1 MPKITLPDGQEKEF
15 PLNTTLFEVAKNIS
29 NSLAKVAVAGKI
41 NGKLRD
47 LSVEI
52 IDNTRVEIIKKTDE
66 EGVEIVRHSFA
77 HLIGCAIKQLYPE
90 AKMAIGPVIKN
101 GFYYDIDCDKSF
113 NVEDLSAIENKIN
126 ELIKKN

>member
-15 PLNTTLFEVAKNIS
+15 PSNTTLFEVAKNIS

-52 IDNTRVEIIKKTDE
+52 IDNTRVEIIKKLTKR
-66 EGVEIVRHSFA
+66 GSK
-77 HLIGCAIKQLYPE
+77 L
-90 AKMAIGPVIKN
+90 
-101 GFYYDIDCDKSF
+101 
-113 NVEDLSAIENKIN
+113 
-126 ELIKKN
+126 